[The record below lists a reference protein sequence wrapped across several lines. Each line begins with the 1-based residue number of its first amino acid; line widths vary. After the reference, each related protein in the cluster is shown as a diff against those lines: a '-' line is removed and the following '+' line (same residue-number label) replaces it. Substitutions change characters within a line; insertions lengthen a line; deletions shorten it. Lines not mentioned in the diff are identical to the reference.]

1 MEYSL
6 DVWEALVRLMKYL
19 LEGIAVGI
27 VSYWVTK
34 PTRGNFNEILVIAL
48 TAAAV
53 FAVLDVLAPAMS
65 AGARQG
71 AGMGAG
77 FKLMGFP

>member
-27 VSYWVTK
+27 VSYLVTK
-34 PTRGNFNEILVIAL
+34 PPRGNYNEILVIAL

-71 AGMGAG
+71 TGMGAG
-77 FKLMGFP
+77 FKLMSFP

>member
-6 DVWEALVRLMKYL
+6 DVWEAVVRLMKYL
-19 LEGIAVGI
+19 FEGLAVGI
-27 VSYWVTK
+27 VAYLVTK
-34 PTRGNFNEILVIAL
+34 PRCTFQEIFVILL

-53 FAVLDVLAPAMS
+53 FAVLDLFAPAVS

-71 AGMGAG
+71 AGLGAG

>member
-27 VSYWVTK
+27 VSYLVTK
-34 PTRGNFNEILVIAL
+34 PSRGNYNEILVIAL

>member
-27 VSYWVTK
+27 VSYLVTK
-34 PTRGNFNEILVIAL
+34 PARGNYNEILVIAL